1 MNQFNNNT
9 RVIDSLSPEIV
20 LRANKVLKNTY
31 LLLSMT
37 LLFSAFTAYVAFVQ
51 AQAAGNG
58 GMLNPI
64 ILIVAYIGLLFGINK
79 TKNSPWGIVLTFA
92 LTGLLGYSLGPILNM
107 YIKQFTNGAE
117 LIMMAFGTTGLIFLG
132 LSAIAMSPARNFN
145 RVGSF
150 CAVGAIV
157 AIVAMVLNIFLQ
169 IPALGF
175 VISLV
180 FAFISGGFI
189 LWQTNA
195 IVRGEETNYIL
206 ATVNIYV
213 SLFNIF
219 VTLLQIFG
227 AVAGNRD

>member
-1 MNQFNNNT
+1 MNDFNNT
-9 RVIDSLSPEIV
+9 RVIDSLTQESA
-20 LRANKVLKNTY
+20 LRANKVLRNTY

-37 LLFSAFTAYVAFVQ
+37 LLFSALTAFIAMQ
-51 AQAAGNG
+51 TNAGF
-58 GMLNPI
+58 MNPI
-64 ILIVAYIGLLFGINK
+64 IMIVVYIGLLFGINA
-79 TKNSPWGIVLTFA
+79 TKNSPMGIVLTFA
-92 LTGLLGYSLGPILNM
+92 LTGLLGYSLGPILNA
-107 YIKQFTNGAE
+107 YITMFKNGAE

-132 LSAIAMSPARNFN
+132 LSALAMNPSRNFN

-157 AIVAMVLNIFLQ
+157 ALVALVINIFLQ
-169 IPALGF
+169 LPALAF

-189 LWQTNA
+189 LWQTNS
-195 IVRGEETNYIL
+195 IVRGEENNYVL

-227 AVAGNRD
+227 IAAGDKE

>member
-1 MNQFNNNT
+1 MNNFENNT
-9 RVIDSLSPEIV
+9 RVIDSLSQESA
-20 LRANKVLKNTY
+20 LRANKVLRNTY
-31 LLLSMT
+31 WLLSMT
-37 LLFSAFTAYVAFVQ
+37 LLFSALMAFI
-51 AQAAGNG
+51 AMSSGAAV
-58 GMLNPI
+58 LNPI
-64 ILIVAYIGLLFGINK
+64 LMLVVYIGLLFGINA
-79 TKNSPWGIVLTFA
+79 TKNSPMGIVLTFA
-92 LTGLLGYSLGPILNM
+92 LTGLLGYSLGPILNH
-107 YIKQFTNGAE
+107 YIQAFSNGAE

-132 LSAIAMSPARNFN
+132 LSVVAMSPARNFN
-145 RVGSF
+145 RVGTF
-150 CAVGAIV
+150 CAIGAIV
-157 AIVAMVLNIFLQ
+157 AIVALVLNIFLQ

-227 AVAGNRD
+227 AVAGDRD

>member
-1 MNQFNNNT
+1 MNQFNNNA
-9 RVIDSLSPEIV
+9 RIIESLSPEMA
-20 LRANKVLKNTY
+20 LKASKVLKNTY

-37 LLFSAFTAYVAFVQ
+37 LLFSAFTAFVAMSSN
-51 AQAAGNG
+51 AH
-58 GMLNPI
+58 MMNPI
-64 ILIVAYIGLLFGINK
+64 IMIVAYIGLLFGINA

-107 YIKQFTNGAE
+107 YIQQFSNGAE

-132 LSAIAMSPARNFN
+132 LSAVAMSPARNFN

-169 IPALGF
+169 ISALGF

-206 ATVNIYV
+206 ATVNIFV

-219 VTLLQIFG
+219 ITLLQIFG

>member
-1 MNQFNNNT
+1 MNNFNHNT
-9 RVIDSLSPEIV
+9 RVIDTVSSESA

-37 LLFSAFTAYVAFVQ
+37 LLFSSATAYFSYIQ
-51 AQAAGNG
+51 ASNGAG
-58 GMLNPI
+58 GMMSPI
-64 ILIVAYIGLLFGINK
+64 ILIVAYIGLLVGINK
-79 TKNSPWGIVLTFA
+79 TKNSHWGIVLTFA
-92 LTGLLGYSLGPILNM
+92 LTGLLGYTLGPILNL

-132 LSAIAMSPARNFN
+132 LSAVAMSPARNFN

-157 AIVAMVLNIFLQ
+157 AIVAVVLNIFLQ
-169 IPALGF
+169 IPALGM
-175 VISLV
+175 VISIV

-195 IVRGEETNYIL
+195 IIRGEETNYIT
-206 ATVNIYV
+206 ATVTIYV

-219 VTLLQIFG
+219 ITLLQIFG

>member
-1 MNQFNNNT
+1 MNNLQNNT
-9 RVIDSLSPEIV
+9 RVIDSLSQESV
-20 LRANKVLKNTY
+20 LGANKVLRNTY
-31 LLLSMT
+31 WLLSMT
-37 LLFSAFTAYVAFVQ
+37 LLFSAFTAFIAMSTG
-51 AQAAGNG
+51 AMIMNPLL
-58 GMLNPI
+58 ML
-64 ILIVAYIGLLFGINK
+64 VVYIGLLFGINA

-107 YIKQFTNGAE
+107 YLTMFKNGAE

-132 LSAIAMSPARNFN
+132 LSVVAMSPARNFN
-145 RVGSF
+145 RLGSF
-150 CAVGAIV
+150 CAIGAIV
-157 AIVAMVLNIFLQ
+157 ALVALVINIFLQ
-169 IPALGF
+169 LPALAL

-227 AVAGNRD
+227 AVAGDRE

>member
-9 RVIDSLSPEIV
+9 RVISPLSQESA

-37 LLFSAFTAYVAFVQ
+37 LLFSAFTAYLSF
-51 AQAAGNG
+51 AQAAAGSG
-58 GMLNPI
+58 AMLNPI
-64 ILIVAYIGLLFGINK
+64 ILIVAYIGLLFAINK
-79 TKNSPWGIVLTFA
+79 TKNSHWGIVLTFA

-150 CAVGAIV
+150 CEMGAIV
-157 AIVAMVLNIFLQ
+157 AMILNIFLQ

-195 IVRGEETNYIL
+195 IVRGEETKYIL
-206 ATVNIYV
+206 ATVTIYV

-227 AVAGNRD
+227 VVAGNRD

>member
-1 MNQFNNNT
+1 MNNFENNT
-9 RVIDSLSPEIV
+9 RVIDSLSQESA
-20 LRANKVLKNTY
+20 LRANKVLRNTY
-31 LLLSMT
+31 WLLSMT
-37 LLFSAFTAYVAFVQ
+37 LLFSALMSFVAMSSG
-51 AQAAGNG
+51 AAV
-58 GMLNPI
+58 LNPI
-64 ILIVAYIGLLFGINK
+64 LMLVVYIGLLFGINA
-79 TKNSPWGIVLTFA
+79 TKNSPMGIVLTFA
-92 LTGLLGYSLGPILNM
+92 LTGLLGYSLGPILNH
-107 YIKQFTNGAE
+107 YIQAFSNGAE

-132 LSAIAMSPARNFN
+132 LSVVAMSPARNFN
-145 RVGSF
+145 RVGTF
-150 CAVGAIV
+150 CAIGAIV
-157 AIVAMVLNIFLQ
+157 AIVALVLNIFLQ

-227 AVAGNRD
+227 AVAGDRD

>member
-1 MNQFNNNT
+1 MNNFENNT
-9 RVIDSLSPEIV
+9 HVIDSLSQESA
-20 LRANKVLKNTY
+20 LRANKVLRNTY
-31 LLLSMT
+31 WLLSMT
-37 LLFSAFTAYVAFVQ
+37 LLFSALMAFV
-51 AQAAGNG
+51 AMSSGAAV
-58 GMLNPI
+58 LNPI
-64 ILIVAYIGLLFGINK
+64 LMLVVYIGLLFGINA
-79 TKNSPWGIVLTFA
+79 TKNSPMGIVLTFA
-92 LTGLLGYSLGPILNM
+92 LTGLLGYSLGPILNH
-107 YIKQFTNGAE
+107 YIQAFSNGAE
-117 LIMMAFGTTGLIFLG
+117 LIMMAFSTTGLIFLG
-132 LSAIAMSPARNFN
+132 LSVVAMSPARNFN
-145 RVGSF
+145 RVGTF
-150 CAVGAIV
+150 CAIGAIV
-157 AIVAMVLNIFLQ
+157 AIVALVLNIFLQ

-227 AVAGNRD
+227 AVAGDRD

>member
-1 MNQFNNNT
+1 MNNFENNT
-9 RVIDSLSPEIV
+9 RVIDSLSQESA
-20 LRANKVLKNTY
+20 LRANKVLRNTY
-31 LLLSMT
+31 WLLSMT
-37 LLFSAFTAYVAFVQ
+37 LLFSAFTAYIAFVQ
-51 AQAAGNG
+51 ASSGAGF
-58 GMLNPI
+58 MLNPI
-64 ILIVAYIGLLFGINK
+64 ILLVVYIGILFGINA

-92 LTGLLGYSLGPILNM
+92 LTGLLGYSLGPILNH
-107 YIKQFTNGAE
+107 YIQAFSNGAE

-132 LSAIAMSPARNFN
+132 LSVVAMSPARNFN
-145 RVGSF
+145 RVGTF
-150 CAVGAIV
+150 CAIGAIV
-157 AIVAMVLNIFLQ
+157 AIVALVLNIFLQ

-227 AVAGNRD
+227 AVAGDRD

>member
-1 MNQFNNNT
+1 MNNFENNT
-9 RVIDSLSPEIV
+9 RVIDSLSQESA
-20 LRANKVLKNTY
+20 LRANKVLRNTY

-37 LLFSAFTAYVAFVQ
+37 LLFSAFTAFVAMHTG
-51 AQAAGNG
+51 AA
-58 GMLNPI
+58 MMNPI
-64 ILIVAYIGLLFGINK
+64 LMLVVYIGLLFGINA

-92 LTGLLGYSLGPILNM
+92 LTGLLGYSLGPILNL
-107 YIKQFTNGAE
+107 YIQQFKNGAE

-132 LSAIAMSPARNFN
+132 LSAISMSPARNFN

-150 CAVGAIV
+150 CAIGAIV
-157 AIVAMVLNIFLQ
+157 AIVALVLNIFLQ

-206 ATVNIYV
+206 ATVNLYV

-219 VTLLQIFG
+219 ITLLQIFG
-227 AVAGNRD
+227 AVAGDRD

>member
-1 MNQFNNNT
+1 MNQFDSNT
-9 RVIDSLSPEIV
+9 RTVNLLSQESV

-37 LLFSAFTAYVAFVQ
+37 LLFSAFTAYVAFIQ
-51 AQAAGNG
+51 ASNSGSTL
-58 GMLNPI
+58 LNPI
-64 ILIVAYIGLLFGINK
+64 ILIVAYVSLLFGINK

-92 LTGLLGYSLGPILNM
+92 LTGLLGYSLGPVLSI

-132 LSAIAMSPARNFN
+132 LSVIAMSPARNFN
-145 RVGSF
+145 HIGSF
-150 CAVGAIV
+150 CAMGAVVTII
-157 AIVAMVLNIFLQ
+157 ALVLNIFLQ
-169 IPALGF
+169 IPVLGF

-189 LWQTNA
+189 LWHTNA

-206 ATVNIYV
+206 ATVSIYA

-219 VTLLQIFG
+219 ETLLNIFG

>member
-1 MNQFNNNT
+1 MNNFENNT
-9 RVIDSLSPEIV
+9 RVIDLLSQESV
-20 LRANKVLKNTY
+20 LRANKVLRNTY
-31 LLLSMT
+31 WLLSMT
-37 LLFSAFTAYVAFVQ
+37 LLFSAFTAFIAMSTG
-51 AQAAGNG
+51 ATIMNPLL
-58 GMLNPI
+58 ML
-64 ILIVAYIGLLFGINK
+64 VVYIGLLFGIST

-107 YIKQFTNGAE
+107 YLTMFKNGAE

-132 LSAIAMSPARNFN
+132 LSVVAMSPTRNFN

-150 CAVGAIV
+150 CAIGAIV
-157 AIVAMVLNIFLQ
+157 ALVALVINIFLQ
-169 IPALGF
+169 LPALAL

-227 AVAGNRD
+227 AVAGDRE

>member
-1 MNQFNNNT
+1 MNDFNNT
-9 RVIDSLSPEIV
+9 RVIDSLTQESA
-20 LRANKVLKNTY
+20 LRANKVLRNTY

-37 LLFSAFTAYVAFVQ
+37 LLFSALTAFIAMQ
-51 AQAAGNG
+51 TNAGF
-58 GMLNPI
+58 MNPI
-64 ILIVAYIGLLFGINK
+64 IMIVVYIGLLFGINA
-79 TKNSPWGIVLTFA
+79 TKNSPMGIVLTFA
-92 LTGLLGYSLGPILNM
+92 LTGLLGYSLGPILNA
-107 YIKQFTNGAE
+107 YITMFKNGAE

-132 LSAIAMSPARNFN
+132 LSALAMNPSRNFN

-150 CAVGAIV
+150 SAVGAIV
-157 AIVAMVLNIFLQ
+157 ALVALVINIFLQ
-169 IPALGF
+169 LPALAF

-189 LWQTNA
+189 LWQTNS
-195 IVRGEETNYIL
+195 IVRGEENNYVL

-227 AVAGNRD
+227 IAAGDKD

>member
-1 MNQFNNNT
+1 MNNFENNT
-9 RVIDSLSPEIV
+9 RVIDSLSQESA
-20 LRANKVLKNTY
+20 LRANKVLRNTY
-31 LLLSMT
+31 LLLSLT
-37 LLFSAFTAYVAFVQ
+37 LLFSALTAFIAMNTG
-51 AQAAGNG
+51 AAI
-58 GMLNPI
+58 MNPI
-64 ILIVAYIGLLFGINK
+64 LMLVVYIGLLFGINA
-79 TKNSPWGIVLTFA
+79 TKNSHWGIVLTFA
-92 LTGLLGYSLGPILNM
+92 LTGLLGYSLGPILNL
-107 YIKQFTNGAE
+107 YIHQFKNGAE

-132 LSAIAMSPARNFN
+132 LSAISMSPARNFN

-150 CAVGAIV
+150 CAIGAIV
-157 AIVAMVLNIFLQ
+157 AIVALVLNIFLQ

-175 VISLV
+175 VISIV

-219 VTLLQIFG
+219 ITLLQIFG
-227 AVAGNRD
+227 AVAGDRD

>member
-1 MNQFNNNT
+1 MNNFENNT
-9 RVIDSLSPEIV
+9 RLIGSLSQECV
-20 LRANKVLKNTY
+20 LRANKVLRNTY
-31 LLLSMT
+31 WLISMT
-37 LLFSAFTAYVAFVQ
+37 LLFSAFTAFIAMSTG
-51 AQAAGNG
+51 ATIMNPLL
-58 GMLNPI
+58 ML
-64 ILIVAYIGLLFGINK
+64 VVYIGLLFGINT
-79 TKNSPWGIVLTFA
+79 TKNSPWGIVLTFV

-107 YIKQFTNGAE
+107 YLTMFKNGAE

-132 LSAIAMSPARNFN
+132 LSVVAMSPARNFN

-150 CAVGAIV
+150 CAISAIV
-157 AIVAMVLNIFLQ
+157 ALVALVINIFLQ
-169 IPALGF
+169 LPALAL

-206 ATVNIYV
+206 AAVNIYV

-227 AVAGNRD
+227 AVAGDRE

>member
-1 MNQFNNNT
+1 MNNFENNT
-9 RVIDSLSPEIV
+9 RVIDSLSQESM
-20 LRANKVLKNTY
+20 LRANKVLRNTY
-31 LLLSMT
+31 WLLSMT
-37 LLFSAFTAYVAFVQ
+37 LLFSAFTAFIAMST
-51 AQAAGNG
+51 GTTIMNPLL
-58 GMLNPI
+58 ML
-64 ILIVAYIGLLFGINK
+64 VVYIGLLFSINA

-107 YIKQFTNGAE
+107 YLTMFKNGAE

-132 LSAIAMSPARNFN
+132 LSVVAMNTARNFN
-145 RVGSF
+145 RFGSF
-150 CAVGAIV
+150 CAIGAIV
-157 AIVAMVLNIFLQ
+157 ALVALIINIFLQ
-169 IPALGF
+169 LPALALI
-175 VISLV
+175 ISLV

-227 AVAGNRD
+227 AVAGDRE

>member
-1 MNQFNNNT
+1 MNNFDNNA
-9 RVIDSLSPEIV
+9 RVIDSLSQESA
-20 LRANKVLKNTY
+20 LRANKILRNTY
-31 LLLSMT
+31 CLLSMT
-37 LLFSAFTAYVAFVQ
+37 LLFSAFTAFIAMSTGASFI
-51 AQAAGNG
+51 
-58 GMLNPI
+58 NPI
-64 ILIVAYIGLLFGINK
+64 LMLVVYIGLLFGINA
-79 TKNSPWGIVLTFA
+79 TKNSHWGIILTFA

-107 YIKQFTNGAE
+107 YLTMFKNGAE

-157 AIVAMVLNIFLQ
+157 ALIALVLNIFLQ

-189 LWQTNA
+189 LWQTNS
-195 IVRGEETNYIL
+195 IVRGEENNYIL

-227 AVAGNRD
+227 AVAGDRD

>member
-1 MNQFNNNT
+1 MNNFENNT
-9 RVIDSLSPEIV
+9 RVIDSLSQESA
-20 LRANKVLKNTY
+20 LRANKVLRNTY
-31 LLLSMT
+31 WLLSMT
-37 LLFSAFTAYVAFVQ
+37 LLFSALMAFV
-51 AQAAGNG
+51 AMSSGAAV
-58 GMLNPI
+58 LNPI
-64 ILIVAYIGLLFGINK
+64 LMLVVYIGLLFGINA
-79 TKNSPWGIVLTFA
+79 TKNSPMGIVLTFA
-92 LTGLLGYSLGPILNM
+92 LTGLLGYSLGPILNH
-107 YIKQFTNGAE
+107 YIQAFSNGAE

-132 LSAIAMSPARNFN
+132 LSVVAMSPARNFN
-145 RVGSF
+145 RVGTF
-150 CAVGAIV
+150 CAIGAIV
-157 AIVAMVLNIFLQ
+157 AIVALVLNIFLQ

-227 AVAGNRD
+227 TVAGDRD

>member
-1 MNQFNNNT
+1 MNNFENNT
-9 RVIDSLSPEIV
+9 RIIDSLSQESV
-20 LRANKVLKNTY
+20 LRANRVLRNTY
-31 LLLSMT
+31 WLLSMT
-37 LLFSAFTAYVAFVQ
+37 LLFSALMAFV
-51 AQAAGNG
+51 AMSSGTAV
-58 GMLNPI
+58 LNPI
-64 ILIVAYIGLLFGINK
+64 LMLVVYIGLLFGINA
-79 TKNSPWGIVLTFA
+79 TKNSPMGIVLTFA
-92 LTGLLGYSLGPILNM
+92 LTGLLGYSLGPILNL
-107 YIKQFTNGAE
+107 YIQQFSNGAE

-132 LSAIAMSPARNFN
+132 LSAVAMSPARNFN

-150 CAVGAIV
+150 CAIGAIV
-157 AIVAMVLNIFLQ
+157 AIVALVLNIFLQ

-227 AVAGNRD
+227 AVAGDRD

>member
-1 MNQFNNNT
+1 MNNFENNT
-9 RVIDSLSPEIV
+9 RVINLLSQESV
-20 LRANKVLKNTY
+20 LRANKVLRNTY
-31 LLLSMT
+31 WLLSMT
-37 LLFSAFTAYVAFVQ
+37 LLFSAFTAFIAMSTG
-51 AQAAGNG
+51 ATIMNPLL
-58 GMLNPI
+58 ML
-64 ILIVAYIGLLFGINK
+64 VVYIGLLFSINA

-107 YIKQFTNGAE
+107 YLIMFKNGAE

-132 LSAIAMSPARNFN
+132 LSVVAMSPTRNFN

-150 CAVGAIV
+150 CAIGAIV
-157 AIVAMVLNIFLQ
+157 ALVALVINIFLQ
-169 IPALGF
+169 LPALAL

-227 AVAGNRD
+227 AIGDRE

>member
-1 MNQFNNNT
+1 MNNFENNT
-9 RVIDSLSPEIV
+9 RVIDSLSQESA
-20 LRANKVLKNTY
+20 LRANKVLRNTY
-31 LLLSMT
+31 WLLSMT
-37 LLFSAFTAYVAFVQ
+37 LLFSALMAFV
-51 AQAAGNG
+51 AMSSGAAV
-58 GMLNPI
+58 LNPI
-64 ILIVAYIGLLFGINK
+64 LMLVVYIGLLFGINA
-79 TKNSPWGIVLTFA
+79 TKNSPMGIVLTFA
-92 LTGLLGYSLGPILNM
+92 LTGLLGYSLGPILNH
-107 YIKQFTNGAE
+107 YIQAFSNGAE

-132 LSAIAMSPARNFN
+132 LSVVAMSPARNFN
-145 RVGSF
+145 RVGTF
-150 CAVGAIV
+150 CAIGAIV
-157 AIVAMVLNIFLQ
+157 AIVALVLNIFLQ

-189 LWQTNA
+189 LWQTND

-227 AVAGNRD
+227 AVAGDRD

>member
-1 MNQFNNNT
+1 MNNFENNT
-9 RVIDSLSPEIV
+9 RVIDSLSQESA
-20 LRANKVLKNTY
+20 LRANKVLRNTY

-37 LLFSAFTAYVAFVQ
+37 LLFSALTAFV
-51 AQAAGNG
+51 AMNTGAAI
-58 GMLNPI
+58 MNPI
-64 ILIVAYIGLLFGINK
+64 LMLVVYIGLLFGINA

-92 LTGLLGYSLGPILNM
+92 LTGLLGYSLGPILNL
-107 YIKQFTNGAE
+107 YIHQFKNGAE

-132 LSAIAMSPARNFN
+132 LSAISMSPARNFN

-150 CAVGAIV
+150 CAIGAIV
-157 AIVAMVLNIFLQ
+157 AIVALVLNIFLQ

-175 VISLV
+175 VISIV

-219 VTLLQIFG
+219 ITLLQIFG
-227 AVAGNRD
+227 AVAGDRD

>member
-1 MNQFNNNT
+1 MNNFENNT
-9 RVIDSLSPEIV
+9 RVIDSLSQESV
-20 LRANKVLKNTY
+20 LRANRVLRNTY
-31 LLLSMT
+31 WLLSMT
-37 LLFSAFTAYVAFVQ
+37 LLFSAFTAYIAFVQ
-51 AQAAGNG
+51 ASNGAGF
-58 GMLNPI
+58 MLNPL
-64 ILIVAYIGLLFGINK
+64 ILLIAYIGLLFGINA

-92 LTGLLGYSLGPILNM
+92 LTGLLGYSLGPILNL
-107 YIKQFTNGAE
+107 YIHQFSNGAE

-132 LSAIAMSPARNFN
+132 LSAVAMSPARNFN

-150 CAVGAIV
+150 CAIGAIV
-157 AIVAMVLNIFLQ
+157 AIVALVLNIFLQ

-227 AVAGNRD
+227 AVAGDRD

>member
-1 MNQFNNNT
+1 MNNFENNT
-9 RVIDSLSPEIV
+9 RVIDSLSQESA
-20 LRANKVLKNTY
+20 LRANKVLRNTY

-37 LLFSAFTAYVAFVQ
+37 LLFSALTAFV
-51 AQAAGNG
+51 AMNTGAAI
-58 GMLNPI
+58 MNPI
-64 ILIVAYIGLLFGINK
+64 LMLVVYIGLLFGINA

-92 LTGLLGYSLGPILNM
+92 LTGLLGYSLGPILNL
-107 YIKQFTNGAE
+107 YIQQFKNGAE

-132 LSAIAMSPARNFN
+132 LSAISMSPARNFN

-157 AIVAMVLNIFLQ
+157 AIVALVLNIFLQ

-175 VISLV
+175 VISIV

-227 AVAGNRD
+227 AVAGDRD

>member
-1 MNQFNNNT
+1 MNNFNNNT
-9 RVIDSLSPEIV
+9 RVIDSLSQESA
-20 LRANKVLKNTY
+20 LKANKVLRNTY
-31 LLLSMT
+31 WLLSMT
-37 LLFSAFTAYVAFVQ
+37 LLFSVFTAFVSMSSG
-51 AQAAGNG
+51 AAIMNPFL
-58 GMLNPI
+58 MLM
-64 ILIVAYIGLLFGINK
+64 AYIGLLFGINA
-79 TKNSPWGIVLTFA
+79 TKNSPMGIVLTFA
-92 LTGLLGYSLGPILNM
+92 LTGLLGYSLGPILNL
-107 YIKQFTNGAE
+107 YIQQFSNGAE

-132 LSAIAMSPARNFN
+132 LTAVAMSPARNFN

-157 AIVAMVLNIFLQ
+157 AIIAMVLNLFLH

-227 AVAGNRD
+227 AVAGDRD

>member
-1 MNQFNNNT
+1 MNNFENNT
-9 RVIDSLSPEIV
+9 RVIDSLSQESA
-20 LRANKVLKNTY
+20 LRANKVLRNTY

-37 LLFSAFTAYVAFVQ
+37 LLFSALTAFV
-51 AQAAGNG
+51 AMNTGAAI
-58 GMLNPI
+58 MNPI
-64 ILIVAYIGLLFGINK
+64 LMLVVYIGLLFGINA

-92 LTGLLGYSLGPILNM
+92 LTGLLGYSLGPILNL
-107 YIKQFTNGAE
+107 YIHQFKNGAE

-132 LSAIAMSPARNFN
+132 LSAISMSPARNFN

-150 CAVGAIV
+150 CAIV
-157 AIVAMVLNIFLQ
+157 AIVALVLNIFLQ

-175 VISLV
+175 VISIV

-219 VTLLQIFG
+219 ITLLQIFG
-227 AVAGNRD
+227 AVAGDRD

>member
-1 MNQFNNNT
+1 MNNFENNT
-9 RVIDSLSPEIV
+9 RVIDSLSQESA
-20 LRANKVLKNTY
+20 LRANKVLRNTY
-31 LLLSMT
+31 WLLSMT
-37 LLFSAFTAYVAFVQ
+37 LLFSALTAFIAMNTG
-51 AQAAGNG
+51 AAI
-58 GMLNPI
+58 MNPI
-64 ILIVAYIGLLFGINK
+64 LMLVVYIGLLFGINA

-92 LTGLLGYSLGPILNM
+92 LTGLLGYSLGPILNL
-107 YIKQFTNGAE
+107 YIQQFKNGAE

-132 LSAIAMSPARNFN
+132 LSAISMSPARNFN

-157 AIVAMVLNIFLQ
+157 AIVALVLNIFLQ

-175 VISLV
+175 VISIV

-227 AVAGNRD
+227 AVAGDRD

>member
-1 MNQFNNNT
+1 MNNFENNT
-9 RVIDSLSPEIV
+9 RVIDSLSQESV
-20 LRANKVLKNTY
+20 LRANRVLRNTY
-31 LLLSMT
+31 WLLSMT
-37 LLFSAFTAYVAFVQ
+37 LLFSALMAFI
-51 AQAAGNG
+51 AMSSGAAV
-58 GMLNPI
+58 LNPI
-64 ILIVAYIGLLFGINK
+64 LMLVVYIGLLFGINA

-92 LTGLLGYSLGPILNM
+92 LTGLLGYSLGPILNL
-107 YIKQFTNGAE
+107 YIQQFSNGAE

-132 LSAIAMSPARNFN
+132 LSAVAMSPARNFN

-150 CAVGAIV
+150 CAIGAIV
-157 AIVAMVLNIFLQ
+157 AIVALVLNIFLQ

-227 AVAGNRD
+227 AVAGDRD

>member
-1 MNQFNNNT
+1 MNNFENNT
-9 RVIDSLSPEIV
+9 RVIDSLSQESV
-20 LRANKVLKNTY
+20 LRANRVLRNTY
-31 LLLSMT
+31 WLLSMT
-37 LLFSAFTAYVAFVQ
+37 LLFSALMAFV
-51 AQAAGNG
+51 AMSSGAAV
-58 GMLNPI
+58 LNPI
-64 ILIVAYIGLLFGINK
+64 LMLVVYIGLLFGINA

-92 LTGLLGYSLGPILNM
+92 LTGLLGYSLGPILNL
-107 YIKQFTNGAE
+107 YIQQFSNGAE

-132 LSAIAMSPARNFN
+132 LSAVAMSPARNFN

-150 CAVGAIV
+150 CAIGAIV
-157 AIVAMVLNIFLQ
+157 AIVALVLNIFLQ

-195 IVRGEETNYIL
+195 IVRGEENNYIL

-227 AVAGNRD
+227 AVAGDRD

>member
-1 MNQFNNNT
+1 MNNFENNT
-9 RVIDSLSPEIV
+9 RVIDSLSQESV
-20 LRANKVLKNTY
+20 LRANRVLRNTY
-31 LLLSMT
+31 WLLSMT
-37 LLFSAFTAYVAFVQ
+37 LLFSALMAFV
-51 AQAAGNG
+51 AMSSGAAV
-58 GMLNPI
+58 LNPI
-64 ILIVAYIGLLFGINK
+64 LMLVVYIGLLFGINA

-92 LTGLLGYSLGPILNM
+92 LTGLLGYSLGPILNL
-107 YIKQFTNGAE
+107 YIQQFSNGAE

-132 LSAIAMSPARNFN
+132 LSAVAMSPARNFN

-150 CAVGAIV
+150 CAIGAIV
-157 AIVAMVLNIFLQ
+157 AIVALVLNIFLQ

-227 AVAGNRD
+227 AVAGDRD

>member
-1 MNQFNNNT
+1 MNNFENNT
-9 RVIDSLSPEIV
+9 RVIDSLSQESA
-20 LRANKVLKNTY
+20 LRANKVLRNTY
-31 LLLSMT
+31 WLLSMT
-37 LLFSAFTAYVAFVQ
+37 LLFSALMAFV
-51 AQAAGNG
+51 AMSSGAAV
-58 GMLNPI
+58 LNPI
-64 ILIVAYIGLLFGINK
+64 LMLVVYIGLLFGINA
-79 TKNSPWGIVLTFA
+79 TKNSPMGIVLTFA
-92 LTGLLGYSLGPILNM
+92 LTGLLGYSLGPILNH
-107 YIKQFTNGAE
+107 YIQAFSNGAE

-132 LSAIAMSPARNFN
+132 LSAVAMSPARNFN
-145 RVGSF
+145 RVGTF
-150 CAVGAIV
+150 CAIGAIV
-157 AIVAMVLNIFLQ
+157 AIVALVLNIFLQ

-227 AVAGNRD
+227 AVAGDRD

>member
-1 MNQFNNNT
+1 MSNFNQNNSR
-9 RVIDSLSPEIV
+9 RVIDSMTSEMA
-20 LRANKVLKNTY
+20 LRANKVLRNTY
-31 LLLSMT
+31 LLLSLT
-37 LLFSAFTAYVAFVQ
+37 LLFSAFTAFLAMTTG
-51 AQAAGNG
+51 AGFI
-58 GMLNPI
+58 NPI
-64 ILIVAYIGLLFGINK
+64 LMLVVYIGLLFGINA

-92 LTGLLGYSLGPILNM
+92 LTGLLGYSLGPILNA
-107 YIKQFTNGAE
+107 YIAMFSNGIE

-132 LSAIAMSPARNFN
+132 LSVLAMNPSRNYN

-150 CAVGAIV
+150 CAIGAIV
-157 AIVAMVLNIFLQ
+157 ALVALVINIFLHL
-169 IPALGF
+169 PALTF

-227 AVAGNRD
+227 SIAGDRD